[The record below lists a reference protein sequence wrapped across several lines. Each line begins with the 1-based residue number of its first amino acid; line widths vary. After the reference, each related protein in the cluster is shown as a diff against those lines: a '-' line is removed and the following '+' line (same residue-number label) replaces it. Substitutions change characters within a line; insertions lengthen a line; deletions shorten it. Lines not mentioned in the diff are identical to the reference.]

1 MFKWNAV
8 NITSIII
15 AVGVVGGLVYINS
28 STFFRTGSD
37 DKAPITRDNAPV
49 VSGGNPLL
57 TAKKGDV
64 SRWFPGTCF
73 AEIYMESSSYGG
85 ALERGCIEKTA
96 KEIQAETGEQLTAE
110 DFRKPEVI
118 SHFKTV
124 YGAAPWR
131 S

>member
-8 NITSIII
+8 NITSLLI
-15 AVGVVGGLVYINS
+15 AVGVAGGLVYINS
-28 STFFRTGSD
+28 SSFFISGGD
-37 DKAPITRDNAPV
+37 DKAPVTRDSIPA

-57 TAKKGDV
+57 TAKKDDV

-85 ALERGCIEKTA
+85 ALERGCIEKTT
-96 KEIQAETGEQLTAE
+96 KEIQAETGEKLTAE